1 MKEKQAQLFEMLT
14 DLKDFD
20 QQIKQAKSNSEKTK
34 IVNKMLL
41 VMFCE
46 PNYIDKM
53 LEILNTE
60 SEE

>member
-1 MKEKQAQLFEMLT
+1 MLT

-53 LEILNTE
+53 LEIVNTE
-60 SEE
+60 SEK